1 MADNVKLLRG
11 TTTVLA
17 CYPEAFANP
26 AAPTSAELND
36 QFVYSTNEDAMVF
49 NISCSLTDD
58 GYTYNLSDSETDDTR
73 TICEVGQVQNP
84 TFQTYEVAL
93 DALRD
98 RSVTDNSVFN
108 LFFDL
113 FKGTDRPFWILVR
126 HGKANTAPFAIGDD
140 IRMLG
145 VTTDNPTD
153 LVEDNSMTQFGARFK
168 NTGEVLWNR
177 RLTA

>member
-84 TFQTYEVAL
+84 TSRLT
-93 DALRD
+93 RWPSTH
-98 RSVTDNSVFN
+98 SVT
-108 LFFDL
+108 
-113 FKGTDRPFWILVR
+113 
-126 HGKANTAPFAIGDD
+126 A
-140 IRMLG
+140 
-145 VTTDNPTD
+145 
-153 LVEDNSMTQFGARFK
+153 Q
-168 NTGEVLWNR
+168 
-177 RLTA
+177 